1 MLIEDVII
9 IQWTG
14 LIVSRYL
21 KLIQE
26 KSEKIILREELP
38 RTESDRWKGK
48 VVQPLHLESGGDVL
62 GAPVPHSLHQQHRG
76 GGERCSHQ
84 DRPDDP
90 RGPRL
95 GEVEVGQAV
104 DAGGGEEVVELQPS
118 GLNIFPYHRSVQS
131 PSMMNQE
138 GKNYFRN

>member
-1 MLIEDVII
+1 M
-9 IQWTG
+9 
-14 LIVSRYL
+14 
-21 KLIQE
+21 
-26 KSEKIILREELP
+26 
-38 RTESDRWKGK
+38 
-48 VVQPLHLESGGDVL
+48 L

-76 GGERCSHQ
+76 GGESRHHQ

-104 DAGGGEEVVELQPS
+104 DAGGGEEVVDLQPS

-138 GKNYFRN
+138 RGKKLFQ

>member
-9 IQWTG
+9 VQWTG
-14 LIVSRYL
+14 LIISRYL

-38 RTESDRWKGK
+38 RTESDR
-48 VVQPLHLESGGDVL
+48 
-62 GAPVPHSLHQQHRG
+62 

-104 DAGGGEEVVELQPS
+104 DTGGGEEVVQLLPQS
-118 GLNIFPYHRSVQS
+118 FQSSFQFHLAFSSVT
-131 PSMMNQE
+131 
-138 GKNYFRN
+138 FRVPK